1 MPRFLNNSQQ
11 IINLLSKEYNVDC
24 TAYENINFKVM
35 KSYKYFSQKKLINA
49 SPSDFIPTENE
60 VKDNPQLLKLITS
73 ILFSDRFD
81 FLNFEEN
88 VLISADYFKSK
99 LIEVQNYIQIC
110 HSSLSPDER
119 ALKVDAIEFLICQ
132 MIGLRLLKEIRE
144 KKLELP
150 FEQISRKDA
159 EKDLQALKNIMPKL
173 GTTKKL
179 TLSFNDSFPQTLV
192 GASVSA
198 RYMDPF
204 RYAVSNGQRAKTN
217 AYTPLSAWSEDNLAS
232 FFCGQLRQ
240 TAMKARKNAQKA
252 QTAVAAPNLSGNT
265 PSDMYNFHRLDMHL
279 SCSKIRYALIRKY
292 GVNQYHPLYVGS
304 LVEFLKREYG
314 YSVESYLDL
323 CMGWADRMAG
333 AFGAS
338 PLGVN
343 RYVGTDP
350 NTKLVP
356 AYKEIIANHQPKNF
370 QTFTYALPMEALTQ
384 AQLCPDG
391 KPNHM
396 MLTSPPYF
404 DKENYPGKLQS
415 HKLYP
420 KYEDWFKNFMM
431 PLISQAQMGLEVG
444 GFIAI
449 EMGSALDRSIDI
461 PGDIDTYLGKCPQL
475 EKLGKFVNTR
485 YYSTPT
491 FLVRYVGSFPLEKPI
506 QLQISENLE
515 FIGGGNFNDETCVDE
530 FEQKKLMAASA
541 LALMSSDY
549 SNEPPLLPEDP
560 LQEDEVLA
568 GGAVFKR
575 ANDNQDTDTLKKQKG
590 NQSPS
595 RAKNAGHLS
604 KFGIHAHREDSF
616 TSPFVK
622 SAEQAMNSLE
632 QDIDRPGFKF

>member
-11 IINLLSKEYNVDC
+11 IINLLSKEFNLDC
-24 TAYENINFKVM
+24 AAYKNINFKEM
-35 KSYKYFSQKKLINA
+35 KNYKYFSQKKLINA
-49 SPSDFIPTENE
+49 SPSDFIPTEKE

-73 ILFSDRFD
+73 ILFSDCFD
-81 FLNFEEN
+81 FLNFNEN
-88 VLISADYFKSK
+88 IFVSADYFKSK
-99 LIEVQNYIQIC
+99 LIEVQNYIQVC
-110 HSSLSPDER
+110 HSSLSSDER
-119 ALKVDAIEFLICQ
+119 ALKIDAIEFLICQ

-144 KKLELP
+144 RKLELP
-150 FEQISRKDA
+150 FEPISRKDA

-192 GASVSA
+192 GASTSA

-217 AYTPLSAWSEDNLAS
+217 AYTPLSAWAADNLAS

-240 TAMKARKNAQKA
+240 TAMKARKNAQKV
-252 QTAVAAPNLSGNT
+252 QTAERSLNLSENT
-265 PSDMYNFHRLDMHL
+265 SSDMYNFYRLDMHL

-304 LVEFLKREYG
+304 LIDFLKKEYG

-323 CMGWADRMAG
+323 CMGWGDRMAG

-338 PLGVN
+338 PLGLK

-350 NTKLVP
+350 NTELVP
-356 AYKEIIANHQPKNF
+356 AYNEIIANHQPENF
-370 QTFTYALPMEALTQ
+370 QTFTYALPMEALTP

-404 DKENYPGKLQS
+404 DKENYPGKQQS

-420 KYEDWFKNFMM
+420 KYEDWFKNFMI
-431 PLISQAQMGLEVG
+431 PLISQAQMGLEAG

-485 YYSTPT
+485 YHSTPT
-491 FLVRYVGSFPLEKPI
+491 FLVRYLGSFPLEKPI
-506 QLQISENLE
+506 PVQISENLE
-515 FIGGGNFNDETCVDE
+515 FIRNETCVDE
-530 FEQKKLMAASA
+530 FEHKKLTAASA

-560 LQEDEVLA
+560 FQDDEVIA
-568 GGAVFKR
+568 SGVVFKR
-575 ANDNQDTDTLKKQKG
+575 ANDSEDTDTLKKQKA
-590 NQSPS
+590 NEDQS
-595 RAKNAGHLS
+595 RLKNAVHLS
-604 KFGIHAHREDSF
+604 KFGIHAYRVDSF
-616 TSPFVK
+616 TSPFVEP
-622 SAEQAMNSLE
+622 AVQDMNSLD
-632 QDIDRPGFKF
+632 QADIQRPGFNV